1 MVVIMMENKKV
12 SMVDIAKMADVSI
25 ATVSRVL
32 NKNGR
37 YSPETEKK
45 VLGIIE
51 KYNYKLNLSAK
62 SLRTNISQSIGVL
75 VPDVT
80 NEFFAKIIRS
90 IENYIMPYNYSLFVC
105 DSNEDEELENLHVEN
120 LIAKN
125 VDGIICIS
133 GQLNPHSLDEK
144 YGIPVVYIDRRP
156 KEAKFLVQSDHVQG
170 GFLATEELIRKG
182 CKRIIMLRDKRWLS
196 PIRQRYDGYMKA
208 HEKYNL
214 PVQMDLQFDV
224 AIDYNKA
231 KEKMRAIIEVGTQFD
246 GVFACND
253 LIALGALH
261 TLTESGIQVP
271 QQVKLIGFDGITLGE
286 FCNPPI
292 STIIQ
297 NTDAIGEKCVSIL
310 MKCIH
315 HEDVRSTNTVVP
327 VALSVR
333 GTT

>member
-1 MVVIMMENKKV
+1 MDNKKV
-12 SMVDIAKMADVSI
+12 SMVDIARISGVSI

-45 VLGIIE
+45 VLSIVE
-51 KYNYKLNLSAK
+51 KYNYKLNLNAK
-62 SLRTNISQSIGVL
+62 SLRTNISQSIGIL

-90 IENYIMPYNYSLFVC
+90 IENYITPYNYSLFVC

-133 GQLNPHSLDEK
+133 GQLHPRPLEK
-144 YGIPVVYIDRRP
+144 EYDIPIVYIDRRP
-156 KEAKFLVQSDHVQG
+156 KEAKFLVQSDHVGG
-170 GFLATEELIRKG
+170 GFLATEELIQQG

-196 PIRQRYDGYMKA
+196 PIRQRYDGYVKA

-224 AIDYNKA
+224 TIDYNQAKA
-231 KEKMRAIIEVGTQFD
+231 KMQMIIAAGTKFD

-253 LIALGALH
+253 LVALGALH
-261 TLTESGIQVP
+261 ALTENGILVP

-292 STIIQ
+292 STIVQ
-297 NTDAIGEKCVSIL
+297 NTDEIGKKCVSIL
-310 MKCIH
+310 MKCIR
-315 HEDVRSTNTVVP
+315 HEDVQSTNTVIP
-327 VALSVR
+327 VALAVR

>member
-1 MVVIMMENKKV
+1 MDNKKI
-12 SMVDIAKMADVSI
+12 SMVDIARMSNVSI

-45 VLGIIE
+45 VLSVIE

-62 SLRTNISQSIGVL
+62 SLRTNISQSIGIL

-90 IENYIMPYNYSLFVC
+90 IENYITPYNYSLFVC
-105 DSNEDEELENLHVEN
+105 DSNEDEELENLHIEN

-133 GQLNPHSLDEK
+133 GQLHPRPLEK
-144 YGIPVVYIDRRP
+144 KYDIPIVYIDRRP
-156 KEAKFLVQSDHVQG
+156 KEAKFLVQSDHVEG
-170 GFLATEELIRKG
+170 GFLATEELIHKG

-196 PIRQRYDGYMKA
+196 PIRQRYDGYVKA
-208 HEKYNL
+208 HEKYKL

-224 AIDYNKA
+224 TIDYNKA
-231 KEKMRAIIEVGTQFD
+231 KEKMNAIIAAGTKFD

-253 LIALGALH
+253 IVALSALH
-261 TLTESGIQVP
+261 ALTENGIQVP
-271 QQVKLIGFDGITLGE
+271 QQVKITGFDGITLGE

-292 STIIQ
+292 TTIIQ
-297 NTDAIGEKCVSIL
+297 NTDEIGKKCVSIL

-315 HEDVRSTNTVVP
+315 HEDVKSTNTVVP
-327 VALSVR
+327 VELSVR

>member
-1 MVVIMMENKKV
+1 MDNKKI
-12 SMVDIAKMADVSI
+12 SMVDIAKMSNVSI
-25 ATVSRVL
+25 ATVSRIL

-45 VLGIIE
+45 VLSIIE

-62 SLRTNISQSIGVL
+62 SLRTNISQSIGIL

-90 IENYIMPYNYSLFVC
+90 IENYITPYNYSLFVC

-133 GQLNPHSLDEK
+133 GQLHPRPLEK
-144 YGIPVVYIDRRP
+144 IYDIPIVYIDRRP
-156 KEAKFLVQSDHVQG
+156 KEAKFLVQSDNVEG

-196 PIRQRYDGYMKA
+196 PIRQRYEGYVKA

-214 PVQMDLQFDV
+214 PVQMDLQVDV
-224 AIDYNKA
+224 TVDYKKA
-231 KEKMRAIIEVGTQFD
+231 KDKMNTIIAAGTKFD
-246 GVFACND
+246 GIFACND
-253 LIALGALH
+253 VIALSALH
-261 TLTESGIQVP
+261 ALTENGIQVP
-271 QQVKLIGFDGITLGE
+271 QQVKITGFDGITLGE

-292 STIIQ
+292 TTIIQ
-297 NTDAIGEKCVSIL
+297 NTDEIGKQCVSIL

-315 HEDVRSTNTVVP
+315 HEDVKSTNEVVP
-327 VALSVR
+327 VELSVR